1 MPIVGMAIA
10 GMALTAGIIF
20 GVVGMKMPKG
30 RRINYCMC
38 GFGLGA
44 LGAALFVWSIS
55 LIGPY

>member
-10 GMALTAGIIF
+10 SMTITAGIVT
-20 GVVGMKMPKG
+20 GVVGLKMPKP
-30 RRINYCMC
+30 RRINYCM
-38 GFGLGA
+38 GGLGLGA